1 MRIAEVASVAT
12 AVKREGSGSIEQ
24 VVWTLSQGLL
34 DRGHSVTVFGVA
46 GSESPGDLVCTLPGP
61 YGHPDVPEEWRVAE
75 WVNVARALERAD
87 DFDVVHS
94 HGYLY
99 GLPLAPL
106 CSVPMV
112 HTLHV
117 MPPQESAALARLYPS
132 ATITALSAH
141 QWSEYPDLQQ
151 PRVIPNGIPSEAF
164 TFTAEPD
171 GYLAF
176 LGRFAPGKGV
186 VTAIETARRLGL
198 PIHLAGWA
206 NDMYAAEVAPLVDGE
221 AVRFVGPVYG
231 RERDRFLGGAVA
243 LLYPIT
249 SHEPFG
255 MVMPEAMLCGTPV
268 AAFRVGAVPE
278 IVEEDVTGF
287 TVPVGA
293 DLAPAVRSALTLD
306 RTLVARVAAD
316 RFSSTAMV
324 LAYETLFEDVI
335 RQSGDDQGK
344 GTGRLL

>member
-12 AVKREGSGSIEQ
+12 PVKREGSGSIEQ
-24 VVWTLSQGLL
+24 VAWTLSQGLL

-75 WVNVARALERAD
+75 WVHIARALEGAD

-99 GLPLAPL
+99 GLPLEPL
-106 CSVPMV
+106 GRVPMV

-117 MPPQESAALARLYPS
+117 MPSQESASLVRLYPS
-132 ATITALSAH
+132 ATITALSAY
-141 QWSEYPDLQQ
+141 QWSEYPDLRA
-151 PRVIPNGIPSEAF
+151 PLVIPNGIPSGEF
-164 TFTAEPD
+164 TFSAEPE

-176 LGRFAPGKGV
+176 LGRFTPGKGA

-198 PIHLAGWA
+198 PIRLAGWA
-206 NDMYAAEVAPLVDGE
+206 NDTYADEVAALVDGDT
-221 AVRFVGPVYG
+221 VRFVGPVYG
-231 RERDRFLGGAVA
+231 RERDRFLGGATA

-249 SHEPFG
+249 AHEPFG

-268 AAFRVGAVPE
+268 AAFRVGAVSE
-278 IVEEDVTGF
+278 VVEDGVTGF
-287 TVPVGA
+287 TVPLGS

-306 RTLVARVAAD
+306 RARVAQTAAD

-324 LAYETLFEDVI
+324 QAFETLFEDVI
-335 RQSGDDQGK
+335 SRSVDHE
-344 GTGRLL
+344 TNPGRHL

>member
-24 VVWTLSQGLL
+24 LVWTLSQGLVDL
-34 DRGHSVTVFGVA
+34 GHSVTVFGVA

-75 WVNVARALERAD
+75 WVNIARALERAD

-99 GLPLAPL
+99 GLPLAAL
-106 CSVPMV
+106 ARVPMV

-117 MPPQESAALARLYPS
+117 MPTLESAALARLYPT
-132 ATITALSAH
+132 AAITALSAY
-141 QWSEYPDLQQ
+141 QWSEYPDVQ
-151 PRVIPNGIPSEAF
+151 PPVVIPNGIPTDAF
-164 TFTAEPD
+164 RFSAEPD
-171 GYLAF
+171 DYVAF
-176 LGRFAPGKGV
+176 LGRFTPGKGAV
-186 VTAIETARRLGL
+186 AAIETARRLGL
-198 PIHLAGWA
+198 PIRLAGWA
-206 NDMYAAEVAPLVDGE
+206 NDVFAAEVAPLVDGE

-231 RERDRFLGGAVA
+231 RERDQFLGGAMA

-249 SHEPFG
+249 AHEPFG

-268 AAFRVGAVPE
+268 AAFGIGAVPE
-278 IVEEDVTGF
+278 IVEEGVTGF
-287 TVPVGA
+287 TVPAGS

-306 RTLVARVAAD
+306 RALVARVAAR

-324 LAYETLFEDVI
+324 LAFETLFKEVI
-335 RQSGDDQGK
+335 RRSGVDQGK
-344 GTGRLL
+344 ATGRHP

>member
-1 MRIAEVASVAT
+1 MD
-12 AVKREGSGSIEQ
+12 
-24 VVWTLSQGLL
+24 LSEGLL
-34 DRGHSVTVFGVA
+34 DRGHSVTVFGAA
-46 GSESPGDLVCTLPGP
+46 GSESPGELVTTLPGP

-106 CSVPMV
+106 IRVPMV

-117 MPPQESAALARLYPS
+117 MASLESASLARLYPS
-132 ATITALSAH
+132 ATFTALSAY
-141 QWSEYPDLQQ
+141 QWSEYPDLQ
-151 PRVIPNGIPSEAF
+151 PHVIPNGILSEEF

-171 GYLAF
+171 DYLAF
-176 LGRFAPGKGV
+176 LGRFTPGKGAV
-186 VTAIETARRLGL
+186 AAIETARRCGL
-198 PIHLAGWA
+198 PIRLAGWA

-221 AVRFVGPVYG
+221 AVRFVGPVHG
-231 RERDRFLGGAVA
+231 RERDRFLGGAAA

-249 SHEPFG
+249 AHEPFG

-268 AAFRVGAVPE
+268 AAFRVGAVAE
-278 IVEEDVTGF
+278 IVEEGVTGF
-287 TVPVGA
+287 TVPVGS

-306 RTLVARVAAD
+306 RALVARRAAE

-324 LAYETLFEDVI
+324 QAFETLFEQVI
-335 RQSGDDQGK
+335 RRSGVDQGT
-344 GTGRLL
+344 GTGRHV